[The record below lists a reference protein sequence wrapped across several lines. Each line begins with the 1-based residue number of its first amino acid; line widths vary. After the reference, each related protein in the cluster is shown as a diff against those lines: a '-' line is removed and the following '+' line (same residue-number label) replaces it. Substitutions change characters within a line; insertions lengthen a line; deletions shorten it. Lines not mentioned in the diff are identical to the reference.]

1 MIKLIQTEDMS
12 SINIYKELEIF
23 INTEIGNRVLYI
35 ISIINRLNST
45 NNIYLLFVGFI
56 LGEKKDF
63 IIKIFINNLEDLFN
77 MIDSDIKNINLN
89 MQISSLDEKTLEILN
104 LYFIFKIYKMDEK
117 NSIKLFENALLIY
130 LIFRF
135 LKKRII

>member
-23 INTEIGNRVLYI
+23 INTEIGNRVLYM

-77 MIDSDIKNINLN
+77 MIDSDIKNTNLN

-104 LYFIFKIYKMDEK
+104 LYFIFKIYKMNEK
-117 NSIKLFENALLIY
+117 NSIKL
-130 LIFRF
+130 
-135 LKKRII
+135 LKML